1 MWMLGSSER
10 GIFFFFFYISL
21 EPMSLDNLKPP
32 ECCQQTGWM
41 AQLNTMKVNKDKCKL
56 LCWTVIILYI
66 QSKKGNQLDLGWGKD
81 EEVLTSG
88 NWAQLGKEPT
98 LLWCIRR
105 PAIEGRRRGVT
116 LPPHGNFQLWYRT
129 PQDEHGFGRGK
140 KLFPKTVRSE
150 ASVSN
155 RRTAGLCDS
164 LAVSCVRFLISKEE
178 DLPLGRRTRLDHPR
192 AFVEQSFITLKEDRE
207 RFWHSQQN
215 ADRECPPC

>member
-10 GIFFFFFYISL
+10 GIFFFFYISL

-105 PAIEGRRRGVT
+105 PAIEGRRRGSHPSST
-116 LPPHGNFQLWYRT
+116 W
-129 PQDEHGFGRGK
+129 
-140 KLFPKTVRSE
+140 KLSVVISDAPGWTRVWKRKEIISEDGQKRSL
-150 ASVSN
+150 SV
-155 RRTAGLCDS
+155 
-164 LAVSCVRFLISKEE
+164 
-178 DLPLGRRTRLDHPR
+178 
-192 AFVEQSFITLKEDRE
+192 
-207 RFWHSQQN
+207 
-215 ADRECPPC
+215 

>member
-1 MWMLGSSER
+1 MNFVI
-10 GIFFFFFYISL
+10 IFQPNHVNAWQFWEGNFFFFYISL

-98 LLWCIRR
+98 LLWCIRG

-116 LPPHGNFQLWYRT
+116 FLHMETFSCDIRRPRMNTGLEEERNDFR
-129 PQDEHGFGRGK
+129 R
-140 KLFPKTVRSE
+140 RSE
-150 ASVSN
+150 VKPQ
-155 RRTAGLCDS
+155 C
-164 LAVSCVRFLISKEE
+164 LIEE
-178 DLPLGRRTRLDHPR
+178 LP
-192 AFVEQSFITLKEDRE
+192 AFVT
-207 RFWHSQQN
+207 
-215 ADRECPPC
+215 A